1 MPKRL
6 EMFSIIRRSASV
18 TVSMFVTSL
27 RSRGLSPALSRT
39 KVAALVSPS
48 MASLIWDRAMA
59 SYRVMLSPFSAA
71 SFCAV
76 SVM

>member
-27 RSRGLSPALSRT
+27 RVKGLCRPHCRGQRLRLWYHR
-39 KVAALVSPS
+39 
-48 MASLIWDRAMA
+48 R
-59 SYRVMLSPFSAA
+59 
-71 SFCAV
+71 
-76 SVM
+76 